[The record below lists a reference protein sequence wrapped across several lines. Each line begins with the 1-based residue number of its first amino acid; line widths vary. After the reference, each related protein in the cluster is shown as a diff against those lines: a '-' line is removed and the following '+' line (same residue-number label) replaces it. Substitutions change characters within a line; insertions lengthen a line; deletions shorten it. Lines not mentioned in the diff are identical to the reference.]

1 MNDWARVIDRA
12 FENYIPRFT
21 SWNKN
26 CRFFMLMISSKP
38 RNLDILEVLL
48 VILVV
53 NCDQLCNGT
62 IMVDLGIF

>member
-38 RNLDILEVLL
+38 RNLDILEALL

-53 NCDQLCNGT
+53 
-62 IMVDLGIF
+62 